1 MSRAS
6 GACSLRAGSLVKLL
20 NMNLSSESTEGGVG
34 RPHHPEPRE
43 SFETAEIVVA
53 NDLRD
58 KVSDLSDP

>member
-1 MSRAS
+1 M
-6 GACSLRAGSLVKLL
+6 KLL